1 MRRRL
6 SSGLEIEEIQRHLD
20 GLLKLL
26 ATPAHAAETS
36 FSPAVDLRESNERYV
51 VLANVPAVPAA
62 ELVVTLRQREL
73 RIAGRKLPEGAP
85 SAHRRCHHMERGF
98 GAFSV
103 EVLLPGPVRPE
114 ASTAVLAA
122 GVLEIS
128 LPKLAERR
136 DSLHTIAVTT
146 EEP

>member
-6 SSGLEIEEIQRHLD
+6 SSGLEIDAIQRHLD
-20 GLLKLL
+20 ELLKLL
-26 ATPAHAAETS
+26 AMPAQGVETG
-36 FSPAVDLRESNERYV
+36 FSPAVDLRESDERYV
-51 VLANVPAVPAA
+51 VLVNVPGVPAEDLA
-62 ELVVTLRQREL
+62 VTLRRREL
-73 RIAGRKLPEGAP
+73 RVAGRKLPECAPP
-85 SAHRRCHHMERGF
+85 SARRCHRMERGF

-114 ASTAVLAA
+114 GGEAVLAA
-122 GVLEIS
+122 GVLRIS

-136 DSLHTIAVTT
+136 DSLHTIPVTT

>member
-6 SSGLEIEEIQRHLD
+6 SSGFEIEAIQRHLD
-20 GLLKLL
+20 ELLRLL
-26 ATPAHAAETS
+26 AIPAQDAETT
-36 FSPAVDLRESNERYV
+36 FSPAVDLRESEGRYV
-51 VLANVPAVPAA
+51 VLVNVPGVPAA
-62 ELVVTLRQREL
+62 ELTVTLRQREL
-73 RIAGRKLPEGAP
+73 RVAGRKLPECAP

-103 EVLLPGPVRPE
+103 EVLLPDPVRPE
-114 ASTAVLAA
+114 DATAVLAA

-128 LPKLAERR
+128 LPRLAERR